1 MIRRNRSRSS
11 RSPLRNRDRGI
22 DRSKSPKNK
31 NKRSPRS
38 SRKGKKGKPRSKS
51 RSRSRSPMSSRKGKS
66 KKKSRANRVNDT
78 DSTGK
83 SKKKS
88 KKNKRNRTVTS
99 ANDNDVLFNSSVA
112 NKEVYTSGKT
122 LLPLHC
128 VFILKI
134 QTFVHILGDKIMV
147 SVNFKNAANKSASEI
162 AATKKPSLVI
172 DVMSSPYQIIE
183 PSPEPVFDIF
193 SDEEK
198 ENNHQTNKTIN
209 DSSEKINDKEPGNPV
224 EVIEELS
231 RDRGPC
237 TPPTENLDLAK
248 GPQTPTEDPMDY
260 DPCNPTE
267 SPIDDSLQIEG
278 DVLIPSSPSSSGGE
292 TNGRDELLKTAA
304 NTIPFLIEES
314 LVSNST
320 KGAGTAAEKN
330 NDSNDLNDMPIDMD
344 MDSPFSPQSS
354 EGSDIFNPPSPKNK
368 ISHKKSK
375 ANGNIKS
382 HKGNLSKSEMRL
394 LFPILNFVNCFHGIF
409 MY

>member
-1 MIRRNRSRSS
+1 
-11 RSPLRNRDRGI
+11 
-22 DRSKSPKNK
+22 
-31 NKRSPRS
+31 
-38 SRKGKKGKPRSKS
+38 
-51 RSRSRSPMSSRKGKS
+51 
-66 KKKSRANRVNDT
+66 
-78 DSTGK
+78 
-83 SKKKS
+83 
-88 KKNKRNRTVTS
+88 
-99 ANDNDVLFNSSVA
+99 
-112 NKEVYTSGKT
+112 
-122 LLPLHC
+122 
-128 VFILKI
+128 
-134 QTFVHILGDKIMV
+134 MV

-198 ENNHQTNKTIN
+198 ENNHQTSKTIN

-394 LFPILNFVNCFHGIF
+394 LFPILNFILAGASNNNKHVKMKVVDDKLKIIDDVPTSAVE
-409 MY
+409 MAVKEKV